1 VHPESTNQ
9 VLTTERT
16 CRGTSKQGDA
26 ALAHLPDWAL
36 VLSTYR
42 RPDVLMLCLRA
53 ALEQTRAPSEV
64 IVVDASP
71 DWLASRAA
79 VMAEVAPLR
88 PGARWHYVEAE
99 RRSLPA
105 QRNQG
110 IALAT
115 APILFMIDDD
125 SLMYPDCAAEIL
137 KVYAADTQRKIAGVG
152 AQEVAAPPPASWL
165 VDLLDAGGDGN
176 APPARV
182 GDSASESPARLRR
195 RLRWNLAQLFDRGP
209 GSFLPYEGRWPD
221 KSLPRE
227 CAHLRV
233 SPARALNGFRMT
245 FRREVIT
252 SEGFLGWF
260 IGYAPLED
268 LDATYRASRH
278 GVLVNAHAARL
289 CHLVHHAA
297 RPNHYSVAA
306 QWVMSS
312 AVLHAVFGH
321 DRQALAR
328 AWRRRVRRFLLLEL
342 VKDLAKRRFT
352 LPNFRGILHGARH
365 LSQIY
370 RMTPDELRRWYP
382 RVQSALMNFREEAQ
396 D

>member
-1 VHPESTNQ
+1 
-9 VLTTERT
+9 
-16 CRGTSKQGDA
+16 
-26 ALAHLPDWAL
+26 
-36 VLSTYR
+36 
-42 RPDVLMLCLRA
+42 MLCLRA
-53 ALEQTRAPSEV
+53 ALEQTRPPSEV

-71 DWLASRAA
+71 DWQASRAA

-88 PGARWHYVEAE
+88 PGVRWRYVEAE

-137 KVYAADTQRKIAGVG
+137 KVYAADTRRQVAGVG
-152 AQEVAAPPPASWL
+152 AQEVAAPPPAPWL
-165 VDLLDAGGDGN
+165 LDLLNLGKGAG
-176 APPARV
+176 APSGAAARQ
-182 GDSASESPARLRR
+182 ASDSPARLRQ

-209 GSFLPYEGRWPD
+209 GSFLPYDGAWPD
-221 KSLPRE
+221 QSLPAE
-227 CAHLRV
+227 CAHLHV
-233 SPARALNGFRMT
+233 SAAKALNGFRMT
-245 FRREVIT
+245 FRREVIK

-268 LDATYRASRH
+268 LDGTYRASRH
-278 GVLVNAHAARL
+278 GVLVNAHEAKL

-312 AVLHAVFGH
+312 AVLHAVFGQ
-321 DRQALAR
+321 DREALSR

-365 LSQIY
+365 LSQIH
-370 RMTPDELRRWYP
+370 RMTPEELRAWYP
-382 RVQSALMNFREEAQ
+382 RVQSALMNVRQ
-396 D
+396 QTTR